1 MNSLSDMLAL
11 FPVLTGL
18 QLFQIYLLG
27 TICLDVS
34 RYCSAPFFS
43 VLFVMH
49 NTDNHMQSLTIGS
62 IHGWMR
68 MHERKVSA
76 RAETDSVRRHVVRT
90 HTPALWT
97 RARVLLKPYHGRAG
111 NLFSWVCTAVAS
123 HFGERR
129 GIREAG
135 RKGRLRNSRPSE
147 VEAWPPWPPQRRK

>member
-62 IHGWMR
+62 IMDG
-68 MHERKVSA
+68 
-76 RAETDSVRRHVVRT
+76 
-90 HTPALWT
+90 
-97 RARVLLKPYHGRAG
+97 
-111 NLFSWVCTAVAS
+111 
-123 HFGERR
+123 
-129 GIREAG
+129 
-135 RKGRLRNSRPSE
+135 
-147 VEAWPPWPPQRRK
+147 